1 MRARSRPH
9 PANRQRRRP
18 RWQPRRRRGGGTTAP
33 PPPEDLPGDLAAICA
48 DAEARVVAYTGL
60 RPAAPL
66 PPPEAL
72 QRPGWIAANV
82 NSMGALLDP
91 IGDKLAGGGLLGG
104 ATRSAAGVLLSVE
117 AGALT
122 GYLSQRV
129 LGQYEFALV
138 DPDAPARL
146 LFVAPNIAG
155 AARKLDADAEQLLQ
169 WIAFHEVTHAVQF
182 AGVPWLRPYLAGLLR
197 DLLGSLEVKVDAAR
211 AAEDAVGVRRQ
222 GARRV
227 AQARRARR
235 RARPAAAGASC
246 WTACRASWASS
257 RATPS
262 TSWTSS
268 APTRCPQ
275 LPELRAALT
284 KRRQERS
291 PLLAVLERLIGLEAK
306 LRQYEDGK
314 RFCDAVAAA
323 AGPAGC
329 TRCSTGRS
337 SCRRPPSCR
346 TRRRGCAAPAP
357 RRRPDRRC
365 LAQGALVGSSSAL
378 ARGVTVS
385 AGRFAFPNVLVLTG
399 PRAGEHR
406 LNRGRTPSGG
416 SVAAW
421 STSHD

>member
-1 MRARSRPH
+1 MLDRALTQRI
-9 PANRQRRRP
+9 ANAVA
-18 RWQPRRRRGGGTTAP
+18 RGGSRAGAAAGGTAAP
-33 PPPEDLPGDLAAICA
+33 PPPDVLPGDLAAICA

-60 RPAAPL
+60 EPAAPL

-72 QRPGWIAANV
+72 QRSGWIAANV

-155 AARKLDADAEQLLQ
+155 AARKLEADAEQLLQ

-197 DLLGSLEVKVDAAR
+197 DLLGSLEVKVDPR
-211 AAEDAVGVRRQ
+211 ALLKL
-222 GARRV
+222 
-227 AQARRARR
+227 
-235 RARPAAAGASC
+235 
-246 WTACRASWASS
+246 
-257 RATPS
+257 PS
-262 TSWTSS
+262 TSDVKGLVESLKRDGLVG
-268 APTRCPQ
+268 ALGGGGRRELLDRVQGVMGVVEGHAEHVMDVVGADALPQ

-291 PLLAVLERLIGLEAK
+291 PLLAILERLIGLEAK
-306 LRQYEDGK
+306 MRQYEDGK
-314 RFCDAVAAA
+314 RFCDAVAVA
-323 AGPAGC
+323 AGPAALHSVFDGPERLP
-329 TRCSTGRS
+329 TPAELQDPDAWMARVDVH
-337 SCRRPPSCR
+337 
-346 TRRRGCAAPAP
+346 AAA
-357 RRRPDRRC
+357 
-365 LAQGALVGSSSAL
+365 
-378 ARGVTVS
+378 
-385 AGRFAFPNVLVLTG
+385 
-399 PRAGEHR
+399 
-406 LNRGRTPSGG
+406 
-416 SVAAW
+416 
-421 STSHD
+421 